1 MRKRHRIWP
10 LLAKLVVYGV
20 LIAGISGC
28 FPHKPGR
35 RLAHFDSLAPP
46 VGAPA
51 PRFELQ
57 DTDGNPIRLAELIGG
72 KPIVLQLGSQS
83 CPVYRYRRFGMAS
96 LYKEYKNK
104 ANFLVVYTLEAHPAG
119 AKSPYAD
126 GEWLTWWN
134 RVANVR
140 IPLPANAAERQKQ
153 ARLSHETLQ
162 IAYPMVTDRMDNSI
176 WQAYGAAS
184 SPAFVIDRNGHIA
197 LKQVWLNP
205 KGIEQVLDRLLT
217 DRSAPT
223 SGKPASAARRSSLP

>member
-10 LLAKLVVYGV
+10 LPAKLVVYSL

-35 RLAHFDSLAPP
+35 RLAHFDTLAPP

-57 DTDGNPIRLAELIGG
+57 DTDGSPIRLVELIGE
-72 KPIVLQLGSQS
+72 KPVVLQLGSQS

-96 LYKEYKNK
+96 LYKKYKDK
-104 ANFLVVYTLEAHPAG
+104 ASFLVVYILEAHPTG

-140 IPLPANAAERQKQ
+140 ISQVANAAERQKQ
-153 ARLSHETLQ
+153 ARSSRETLQ

-176 WQAYGAAS
+176 WQAYGTAS
-184 SPAFVIDRNGHIA
+184 SPAFVIDRDGRIA
-197 LKQVWLNP
+197 LRQVWLDP
-205 KGIEQVLDRLLT
+205 KKIQKALDRLLT
-217 DRSAPT
+217 GKSAPT
-223 SGKPASAARRSSLP
+223 R